1 MTTQSF
7 HTQWAWRG
15 GEEAVANV
23 RITVSNGVIASVED
37 GVDAQASDV
46 RISGVVMP
54 GFVNAHSHAFH
65 RALRGRTHGG
75 TGDFWSWRTPMYEI
89 ANRLTPET
97 YGELAAMTFAEM
109 ALSGITG
116 VGEFH
121 YIHHQQD
128 GTRYAN
134 PNEMGLAM
142 VAASQRAG
150 IRMALLDVAYLHAGL
165 DKPEPLAEQK
175 RFSDGTIDSW
185 LDRVDALGEGGDRW
199 TVGMAPHSVRA
210 VHPSELEEV
219 VANRHGKV
227 VHVHVS
233 EQPAENA
240 ACIAAT
246 GKTPTQV
253 LADAG
258 MLGRHFTAVHATH
271 LTATDI
277 SLLCSSHS
285 GVCMCPTTERDLAD
299 GVGPAS
305 SLSAGGAVLSIG
317 TDSNAFIDMFE
328 EARAVETDERLVTG
342 KRGVHA
348 PASLLIAATTGG
360 ATALGWG
367 QHGIHVGAPAD
378 FIALSL
384 DSVRLASFDAANAA
398 AHIVHAASP
407 ADVRDVWVGGRQ
419 IVQDHQ
425 HLNVSDVVGG
435 LGRAIAAVVT
445 L

>member
-1 MTTQSF
+1 MTTQNF
-7 HTQWAWRG
+7 HAQWAWRG
-15 GEEAVANV
+15 AESAVANV
-23 RITVSNGVIASVED
+23 RIGVSNGLITSVED
-37 GVDAQASDV
+37 GVDAQAGDEC
-46 RISGVVMP
+46 IAGVVMP

-75 TGDFWSWRTPMYEI
+75 AGDFWSWRTPMYEI

-165 DKPEPLAEQK
+165 DKPVPLAEQK
-175 RFSDGTIDSW
+175 RFSDGTIDNW
-185 LDRVDALGEGGDRW
+185 LDRVDALGEGGENW

-210 VHPSELEEV
+210 VHPNELEEV

-240 ACIAAT
+240 ACIAVT
-246 GKTPTQV
+246 GRTPTQV

-305 SLSAGGAVLSIG
+305 SLSVGGAVLSIG

-342 KRGVHA
+342 KRGVHS
-348 PASLLIAATTGG
+348 PASLLIAATSGG

-367 QHGIHVGAPAD
+367 QYGIQVGAPAD

-398 AHIVHAASP
+398 AHIVHSAAP

-425 HLNVSDVVGG
+425 HLSLSDVVGG

>member
-253 LADAG
+253 LSDAG

-384 DSVRLASFDAANAA
+384 GSVRLASFDAANAA

>member
-1 MTTQSF
+1 MTTQTF
-7 HTQWAWRG
+7 HAQWAWRG
-15 GEEAVANV
+15 GESATANV
-23 RITVSNGVIASVED
+23 RITVSNGVIAGVED
-37 GVDAQASDV
+37 GVDAQSSDV

-134 PNEMGLAM
+134 TNEMGLAM

-175 RFSDGTIDSW
+175 RFSDGTIDNW
-185 LDRVDALGEGGDRW
+185 LDRVDALGEGGENW

-210 VHPSELEEV
+210 VHPNELEEV

-240 ACIAAT
+240 ACIAVT
-246 GKTPTQV
+246 GRTPTQV

-305 SLSAGGAVLSIG
+305 SLSVGGAVLSIG

-342 KRGVHA
+342 KRGVHT
-348 PASLLIAATTGG
+348 PASLLIAATSGG

-367 QHGIHVGAPAD
+367 QHGIQVGAPAD

-384 DSVRLASFDAANAA
+384 DSVRLASFDAAHAA

-425 HLNVSDVVGG
+425 HLTVSDVVGG

>member
-1 MTTQSF
+1 
-7 HTQWAWRG
+7 
-15 GEEAVANV
+15 
-23 RITVSNGVIASVED
+23 
-37 GVDAQASDV
+37 
-46 RISGVVMP
+46 
-54 GFVNAHSHAFH
+54 
-65 RALRGRTHGG
+65 
-75 TGDFWSWRTPMYEI
+75 MYEI

-97 YGELAAMTFAEM
+97 YGELATMTFAEM

-128 GTRYAN
+128 GKRYAN

-150 IRMALLDVAYLHAGL
+150 IRMALLDVAYLHAAL

-175 RFSDGTIDSW
+175 RFSDGTIDNW
-185 LDRVDALGEGGDRW
+185 LDRVDALGEGGENW

-210 VHPSELEEV
+210 VHPAELEEV

-253 LADAG
+253 LSDAG

-305 SLSAGGAVLSIG
+305 SLSEGGAVLSIG
-317 TDSNAFIDMFE
+317 TDSNASIDMFE

-348 PASLLIAATTGG
+348 PASLLIAATSGG

-384 DSVRLASFDAANAA
+384 DSVRLASFDAAHAA
-398 AHIVHAASP
+398 AHIVHSASP
-407 ADVRDVWVGGRQ
+407 ADVRDVWVAGRQ

-445 L
+445 M

>member
-7 HTQWAWRG
+7 HAQWAWRG
-15 GEEAVANV
+15 GEEAIANV

-46 RISGVVMP
+46 RIAGVVMP
-54 GFVNAHSHAFH
+54 GLVNAHSHAFH
-65 RALRGRTHGG
+65 RALRGHTHGG
-75 TGDFWSWRTPMYEI
+75 AGDFWSWRTPMYEI

-150 IRMALLDVAYLHAGL
+150 IRMALLDVAYLHAAL
-165 DKPEPLAEQK
+165 DKPEPLTEQK
-175 RFSDGTIDSW
+175 RFSDGTIDNW
-185 LDRVDALGEGGDRW
+185 LDRVDALGEGGEGW

-210 VHPSELEEV
+210 VHPNELEEV

-253 LADAG
+253 LSDAG

>member
-7 HTQWAWRG
+7 HAQWAWRG
-15 GEEAVANV
+15 GEEAIANV

-46 RISGVVMP
+46 RIAGVVMP
-54 GFVNAHSHAFH
+54 GLVNAHSHAFH

-75 TGDFWSWRTPMYEI
+75 AIDFWSWRTPMYEI

-150 IRMALLDVAYLHAGL
+150 IRMALLDVAYLHAAL
-165 DKPEPLAEQK
+165 DKPEPLTEQK
-175 RFSDGTIDSW
+175 RFSDGTIDNW
-185 LDRVDALGEGGDRW
+185 LDRVDALGEGGEGW

-210 VHPSELEEV
+210 VHPNELEEV

-253 LADAG
+253 LSDAG

-305 SLSAGGAVLSIG
+305 SLSAGGAVLSLG

-348 PASLLIAATTGG
+348 PASLLIAATSGG

-367 QHGIHVGAPAD
+367 QHGIQAGAPAD

-384 DSVRLASFDAANAA
+384 DSVRLASFDAAHAA
-398 AHIVHAASP
+398 AHIVHSASP
-407 ADVRDVWVGGRQ
+407 ADVSDVWVGGRQ

-425 HLNVSDVVGG
+425 HLTVSDVVGG

>member
-1 MTTQSF
+1 MTTQIF
-7 HTQWAWRG
+7 HAQWAWRG
-15 GEEAVANV
+15 GESATANV

-37 GVDAQASDV
+37 GVDAQSSDV

-75 TGDFWSWRTPMYEI
+75 AGDFWSWRTPMYEI

-175 RFSDGTIDSW
+175 RFSDGTIDNW
-185 LDRVDALGEGGDRW
+185 LDRVDALGEGGENW

-210 VHPSELEEV
+210 VQPSELEEI

-305 SLSAGGAVLSIG
+305 SLSVGGAVLSIG

-328 EARAVETDERLVTG
+328 ETRAVETDERLVTG
-342 KRGVHA
+342 KRGVHS
-348 PASLLIAATTGG
+348 PASLLIAATSGG

-367 QHGIHVGAPAD
+367 QHGIQVGAPAD

-384 DSVRLASFDAANAA
+384 DSVRLASFDAAHAA

-425 HLNVSDVVGG
+425 HLSLSDVVGG

>member
-1 MTTQSF
+1 MTSQTF
-7 HTQWAWRG
+7 HAQWAWRG

-37 GVDAQASDV
+37 GVGAQASDV

-75 TGDFWSWRTPMYEI
+75 AGDFWSWRTPMYEI

-150 IRMALLDVAYLHAGL
+150 IRMALLDVAYLHAAL

-175 RFSDGTIDSW
+175 RFSDGTIDNW
-185 LDRVDALGEGGDRW
+185 LDRVDALGEGGENW

-210 VHPSELEEV
+210 VHPNELEEV

-258 MLGRHFTAVHATH
+258 LLGRHFSAVHATH

-277 SLLCSSHS
+277 SLLGSSHS

-305 SLSAGGAVLSIG
+305 SLCAGGAVLSIG

-342 KRGVHA
+342 KRGVHS
-348 PASLLIAATTGG
+348 PASLLIAATSGG

-367 QHGIHVGAPAD
+367 QYGIQVGAPAD

-407 ADVRDVWVGGRQ
+407 VDVRDVWVGGRQ

-425 HLNVSDVVGG
+425 HLTVSDVVGG

>member
-1 MTTQSF
+1 MTSQTF
-7 HTQWAWRG
+7 HAQWAWRG

-37 GVDAQASDV
+37 GVGAQASDV

-75 TGDFWSWRTPMYEI
+75 AGDFWSWRTPMYEI

-150 IRMALLDVAYLHAGL
+150 IRMALLDVAYLHAAL
-165 DKPEPLAEQK
+165 DKPEPLTEQK
-175 RFSDGTIDSW
+175 RFSDGTIDNW
-185 LDRVDALGEGGDRW
+185 LDRVDALGEGGEGW

-210 VHPSELEEV
+210 VHPNELEEV

-253 LADAG
+253 LSDAG

-305 SLSAGGAVLSIG
+305 SLSAGGAVLSLG

-348 PASLLIAATTGG
+348 PASLLIAATSGG

-367 QHGIHVGAPAD
+367 QHGIQAGAPAD

-384 DSVRLASFDAANAA
+384 DSVRLASFDAAHAA
-398 AHIVHAASP
+398 AHIVHSASP
-407 ADVRDVWVGGRQ
+407 ADVRDVWVAGRQ

>member
-1 MTTQSF
+1 
-7 HTQWAWRG
+7 
-15 GEEAVANV
+15 
-23 RITVSNGVIASVED
+23 
-37 GVDAQASDV
+37 
-46 RISGVVMP
+46 
-54 GFVNAHSHAFH
+54 
-65 RALRGRTHGG
+65 
-75 TGDFWSWRTPMYEI
+75 
-89 ANRLTPET
+89 
-97 YGELAAMTFAEM
+97 MTFAEM

-128 GTRYAN
+128 GTRYVN

-150 IRMALLDVAYLHAGL
+150 IRMALLDVAYLHAAL

-175 RFSDGTIDSW
+175 RFSDGTIDNW
-185 LDRVDALGEGGDRW
+185 LDRVDALGEGGEGW

-233 EQPAENA
+233 EQPAENV

-258 MLGRHFTAVHATH
+258 LLGRHFTAVHATH
-271 LTATDI
+271 LTATDMT
-277 SLLCSSHS
+277 LLCSSHS

-305 SLSAGGAVLSIG
+305 SLSAGGAVLSLG

-342 KRGVHA
+342 KRGVHS
-348 PASLLIAATTGG
+348 PASLLIAATSGG

-367 QHGIHVGAPAD
+367 QYGIQVGAPAD

-384 DSVRLASFDAANAA
+384 DSVRLASFNAANAA
-398 AHIVHAASP
+398 AHIVHSAAPS
-407 ADVRDVWVGGRQ
+407 DVRDVWVGGRQ

-425 HLNVSDVVGG
+425 HLTVSDVVGG

>member
-1 MTTQSF
+1 MTTQNF
-7 HTQWAWRG
+7 HAQWAWRG
-15 GEEAVANV
+15 AESAVANV
-23 RITVSNGVIASVED
+23 RIGVSNGLITSVED
-37 GVDAQASDV
+37 GVDAQAGDEC
-46 RISGVVMP
+46 IAGVVMP

-75 TGDFWSWRTPMYEI
+75 AGDFWSWRTPMYEI

-128 GTRYAN
+128 GKRYAN
-134 PNEMGLAM
+134 PNEMSVAM

-175 RFSDGTIDSW
+175 RFSDGTIDNW
-185 LDRVDALGEGGDRW
+185 LDRVDALGEGGENW

-210 VHPSELEEV
+210 VHPNELEEV

-240 ACIAAT
+240 ACIAVT
-246 GKTPTQV
+246 GRTPTQV

-305 SLSAGGAVLSIG
+305 SLSVGGAVLSIG

-328 EARAVETDERLVTG
+328 EARAIETDERLVTG
-342 KRGVHA
+342 KRGVHS
-348 PASLLIAATTGG
+348 PASLLIAATSGG

-367 QHGIHVGAPAD
+367 QYGIQVGAPAD

-398 AHIVHAASP
+398 AHIVHSAAP

-425 HLNVSDVVGG
+425 HLSLSDVVGG

>member
-7 HTQWAWRG
+7 HAQWAWRG
-15 GEEAVANV
+15 GEEAIANV

-75 TGDFWSWRTPMYEI
+75 AGDFWSWRTPMYEI

-150 IRMALLDVAYLHAGL
+150 IRMALLDVAYLHAAL
-165 DKPEPLAEQK
+165 DKPEPLTEQK
-175 RFSDGTIDSW
+175 RFSDGTIDNW
-185 LDRVDALGEGGDRW
+185 LDRVDALGEGGEGW

-210 VHPSELEEV
+210 VHPNELEEV

-253 LADAG
+253 LSDAG

-305 SLSAGGAVLSIG
+305 SLSAGGAVLSLG

-348 PASLLIAATTGG
+348 PASLLIAATSGG

-367 QHGIHVGAPAD
+367 QHGIQAGAPAD

-384 DSVRLASFDAANAA
+384 DSVRLASFDAAHAA
-398 AHIVHAASP
+398 AHIVHSASP
-407 ADVRDVWVGGRQ
+407 ADVRDVWVAGRQ

-425 HLNVSDVVGG
+425 HLNVSDLVGG

>member
-7 HTQWAWRG
+7 HAQWAWRG

-46 RISGVVMP
+46 RITGVVMP

-75 TGDFWSWRTPMYEI
+75 SGDFWSWRTPMYEI

-128 GTRYAN
+128 GKRYAN

-150 IRMALLDVAYLHAGL
+150 IRMALLDVAYLHAAL
-165 DKPEPLAEQK
+165 DKPETLAEQK
-175 RFSDGTIDSW
+175 RFSDGTIDNW
-185 LDRVDALGEGGDRW
+185 LDRVDALGEGGENW

-210 VHPSELEEV
+210 VHPNELEEV

-271 LTATDI
+271 LTASDI

-348 PASLLIAATTGG
+348 PASLLIAATSGG

-367 QHGIHVGAPAD
+367 QYGIQVGAPAD

>member
-7 HTQWAWRG
+7 HAQWAWRG
-15 GEEAVANV
+15 GEEAIANV

-65 RALRGRTHGG
+65 RALRGHTHGG
-75 TGDFWSWRTPMYEI
+75 AGDFWSWRTPMYEI

-150 IRMALLDVAYLHAGL
+150 IRMALLDVAYLHAAL
-165 DKPEPLAEQK
+165 DKPEPLTEQK
-175 RFSDGTIDSW
+175 RFSDGTIDNW
-185 LDRVDALGEGGDRW
+185 LDRVDALGEGGEGW

-210 VHPSELEEV
+210 VHPNELEEV

-253 LADAG
+253 LSDAG

>member
-1 MTTQSF
+1 
-7 HTQWAWRG
+7 
-15 GEEAVANV
+15 
-23 RITVSNGVIASVED
+23 
-37 GVDAQASDV
+37 
-46 RISGVVMP
+46 
-54 GFVNAHSHAFH
+54 
-65 RALRGRTHGG
+65 
-75 TGDFWSWRTPMYEI
+75 MYEI

-97 YGELAAMTFAEM
+97 YGELATMTFAEM

-121 YIHHQQD
+121 YVHHQQD

-150 IRMALLDVAYLHAGL
+150 IRMALLDVAYLHAAL
-165 DKPEPLAEQK
+165 DKPEPLTEQK
-175 RFSDGTIDSW
+175 RFSDGSIDNW
-185 LDRVDALGEGGDRW
+185 LDRVDALGEGEIGGEHGPGW

-210 VHPSELEEV
+210 VHAAELEEV

-258 MLGRHFTAVHATH
+258 LLGRHFTAVHATH
-271 LTATDI
+271 LTASDI
-277 SLLCSSHS
+277 ALLCSSHS

-342 KRGVHA
+342 KRGLHA
-348 PASLLIAATTGG
+348 PASLLQAATSGG

-367 QHGIHVGAPAD
+367 QYGIQVGAPAD

-384 DSVRLASFDAANAA
+384 NSVRLASFDAAQAA
-398 AHIVHAASP
+398 AHIVHAAAP

-419 IVQDHQ
+419 IVQDFQ
-425 HLNVSDVVGG
+425 HLTESDVVGG

>member
-7 HTQWAWRG
+7 HAQWAWRG
-15 GEEAVANV
+15 GEEAIANV

-46 RISGVVMP
+46 RISGVVIP

-65 RALRGRTHGG
+65 RALRGHTHGG
-75 TGDFWSWRTPMYEI
+75 AGDFWSWRTPMYEI

-150 IRMALLDVAYLHAGL
+150 IRMALLDVAYLHAAL

-175 RFSDGTIDSW
+175 RFSDGTIDNW
-185 LDRVDALGEGGDRW
+185 LDRVDALGEGGENW

-210 VHPSELEEV
+210 VHPNELEEV

-253 LADAG
+253 LSDAG

-305 SLSAGGAVLSIG
+305 SLSAGGAVLSLG

-348 PASLLIAATTGG
+348 PASLLIAATSGG

-367 QHGIHVGAPAD
+367 QHGIQAGAPAD

-384 DSVRLASFDAANAA
+384 DSVRLASFDAAHAA
-398 AHIVHAASP
+398 AHIVHSASP
-407 ADVRDVWVGGRQ
+407 ADVRDVWVAGRQ

>member
-271 LTATDI
+271 LAATDI

-425 HLNVSDVVGG
+425 HLTVSDVVGG

>member
-7 HTQWAWRG
+7 HAQWAWRG
-15 GEEAVANV
+15 GEEAIANV

-46 RISGVVMP
+46 RIAGVVMP
-54 GFVNAHSHAFH
+54 GLVNAHSHAFH

-75 TGDFWSWRTPMYEI
+75 AGDFWSWRTPMYEI

-150 IRMALLDVAYLHAGL
+150 IRMALLDVAYLHAAL
-165 DKPEPLAEQK
+165 DKPEPLTEQK
-175 RFSDGTIDSW
+175 RFSDGTIDNW
-185 LDRVDALGEGGDRW
+185 LDRVDALGEGGEGW

-210 VHPSELEEV
+210 VHPNELEEV

-253 LADAG
+253 LSDAG

-348 PASLLIAATTGG
+348 PASLLIAATSGG

-367 QHGIHVGAPAD
+367 QHGIQAGAPAD

-384 DSVRLASFDAANAA
+384 DSVRLASFDAAHAA
-398 AHIVHAASP
+398 AHIVHSASP
-407 ADVRDVWVGGRQ
+407 ADVRDVWVAGRQ

-425 HLNVSDVVGG
+425 HLNVSDLVGG